1 MAGIIT
7 PLTGGPQLRPP
18 EAITRLHD
26 VSAFSSSS
34 DELNYWL
41 KHHALR
47 NERRTSRT
55 YVVTHGQSRVVGYHC
70 LAAGGVAREEL
81 PRNMRRNTPEE
92 IPVVVLGRLATDQ
105 SYERRGIGSGMLA
118 DAIRR
123 TLNSA
128 AEIGVRALIVHAL
141 DDNAIRFY
149 LKYGFVMSPLNERTL
164 ILPVETARGAL
175 ED

>member
-18 EAITRLHD
+18 EAILRSHD
-26 VSAFSSSS
+26 VSAFASKS

-41 KHHALR
+41 KRHALR
-47 NERRTSRT
+47 NERKTART
-55 YVVTHGQSRVVGYHC
+55 YVVTHGQNRVVGYHC
-70 LAAGGVAREEL
+70 VAAGGVSREEL

-105 SYERRGIGSGMLA
+105 NYERRGIGSGMLA
-118 DAIRR
+118 DAISR

-128 AEIGVRALIVHAL
+128 AEIGVRALVVHAL
-141 DDNAIRFY
+141 NESAIQFY
-149 LKYGFVMSPLNERTL
+149 IKYGFVLSPLSERTL
-164 ILPVETARGAL
+164 ILPVETARQVIA
-175 ED
+175 E